1 MSGYL
6 AAKRAGIGVPGRW
19 RTGFVLTPRGEFSIV
34 IAGLAVGAGVEPQL
48 APLATAYVL
57 ITVVAGSVLARVPD
71 TSWFRK
77 LARYPRAVPAA
88 QVSQP
93 LRQRV
98 AAAGARSQAH
108 PIKVI
113 RNFRHLGSLS

>member
-1 MSGYL
+1 MGGYL

-57 ITVVAGSVLARVPD
+57 ITVVAGSVLARVPGH
-71 TSWFRK
+71 
-77 LARYPRAVPAA
+77 LLVPQARPLSAIRAGGSGQSAA
-88 QVSQP
+88 
-93 LRQRV
+93 RQRV
-98 AAAGARSQAH
+98 AAHCTTPES
-108 PIKVI
+108 P
-113 RNFRHLGSLS
+113 